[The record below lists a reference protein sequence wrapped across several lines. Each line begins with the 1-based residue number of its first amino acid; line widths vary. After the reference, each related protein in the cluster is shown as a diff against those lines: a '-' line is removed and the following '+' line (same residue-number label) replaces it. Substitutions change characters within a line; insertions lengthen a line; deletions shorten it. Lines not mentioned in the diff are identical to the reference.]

1 MQDSDVIIIGGGP
14 AGSTCAGKLRE
25 AGLDVLIVDKAEFPR
40 SKLCSGWI
48 TPGVV
53 DDLTLDV
60 EEYRQGR
67 VFQPMSGFCI
77 GRIGAGHHV
86 PMVVVGVKVD
96 YGRTV
101 SYGILRRQF
110 DDYLLRRCGARL
122 ALGEAAKSIERL
134 ANAWIV
140 NGQYQAP
147 LLVAAGGHF
156 CPVARLLGNPGE
168 RGPAIS
174 AQEMEIELRPDQAA
188 ACRVAPQSPELYFCD
203 DLLGYG
209 WCFRKGN
216 HLNIGLG
223 RVDPQQLPQRVSD
236 FYAWLKQQGRLP
248 YDLPSKFPGHAYLTY
263 AQAARPLVAAGVL
276 WIGDA
281 AGLAHAESGEGIRP
295 AVQSG
300 LLAAETILAARGD
313 YRLETLDGYRR
324 RMEARFGPRPARVPP
339 PRTTSGLRRRLAH
352 WLLGQ
357 RWFVRWVV
365 LDRWF
370 LRR

>member
-1 MQDSDVIIIGGGP
+1 MQTADVIIVGGGP
-14 AGSTCAGKLRE
+14 GGSTCAGKLRA

-48 TPGVV
+48 TPGVL
-53 DDLTLDV
+53 DDLKLDV
-60 EEYRQGR
+60 PDYCQGR
-67 VFQPMSGFCI
+67 VFQPMSGF
-77 GRIGAGHHV
+77 RIGQIGE
-86 PMVVVGVKVD
+86 PTVKVD

-122 ALGEAAKSIERL
+122 ALGEAVKSIERSGNFWL
-134 ANAWIV
+134 INQ
-140 NGQYQAP
+140 NYQSTM
-147 LLVAAGGHF
+147 LVAAGGHF

-174 AQEMEIELRPDQAA
+174 AQEMEIELRPDQEP
-188 ACRVAPQSPELYFCD
+188 ACQVEQQTPELYFCD

-236 FYAWLKQQGRLP
+236 FYAWLMRQGRLP
-248 YDLPSKFPGHAYLTY
+248 SNLPSKFPGHAYLTY
-263 AQAARPLVAAGVL
+263 EQAARPLVAAGVL

-281 AGLAHAESGEGIRP
+281 AGLAYDESGEGIRP
-295 AVQSG
+295 AIQSG
-300 LLAAETILAARGD
+300 LMSAETILAARGD
-313 YRLETLDGYRR
+313 YSVNALDAYRR
-324 RMEARFGPRPARVPP
+324 RIEAHFGPRASRVPP
-339 PRTTSGLRRRLAH
+339 ARATSAARRWLAH
-352 WLLGQ
+352 WLL
-357 RWFVRWVV
+357 RRSWFVRRVV

-370 LRR
+370 LRRR